1 MYAVA
6 SPNLEEAPPKKNK
19 NIKKEYFL
27 FLKHAYMFRRFKIFV
42 KIYIYIYVFATFIFY
57 HINFSHVPLKG
68 IQKGPNLIPI
78 SSLRNMSVIDQNM
91 LVTRKLQMLGDF
103 LPKDT
108 YMKSE

>member
-1 MYAVA
+1 MNPYD
-6 SPNLEEAPPKKNK
+6 SIRTNLEEAPPKQKYQER
-19 NIKKEYFL
+19 IFL

-42 KIYIYIYVFATFIFY
+42 KIYIYIYVFATFMFY

-68 IQKGPNLIPI
+68 IQERSSLIPI
-78 SSLRNMSVIDQNM
+78 SSLRNTSVTDQNM

-108 YMKSE
+108 YM